1 MSSKKAIQSNTIIN
15 TTSNNANNATHDC
28 SCGKQ
33 YKHKQS
39 LLTHQKKCNNN
50 DPQNQ
55 VQQQGHNETPQYVDE
70 NNVPITNEMINNI
83 INENKQLRLILLA
96 YIKTLKDV
104 KAMAIEQQR
113 LRNGGDNED
122 NGDQEE
128 GEEENESQ

>member
-1 MSSKKAIQSNTIIN
+1 MYNLKNICVTILCTGCI
-15 TTSNNANNATHDC
+15 TS
-28 SCGKQ
+28 
-33 YKHKQS
+33 
-39 LLTHQKKCNNN
+39 LILTLDNIYRPDAGLYHL
-50 DPQNQ
+50 PY
-55 VQQQGHNETPQYVDE
+55 T
-70 NNVPITNEMINNI
+70 NI